1 MKIRL
6 FCDDDER
13 VDLTIPIKGS
23 NVDRDDVVHNGTP
36 GPLVIIW
43 RDRVFVKMQGAG
55 LSSDGSWRYV
65 EVDAVQ
71 IEE

>member
-1 MKIRL
+1 MNVRL
-6 FCDDDER
+6 FCDNDER
-13 VDLTIPIKGS
+13 VDLAIPLKGT
-23 NVDRDDVVHNGTP
+23 NVDRDDVVHNSTP
-36 GPLVIIW
+36 GPPVVIW

-55 LSSDGSWRYV
+55 LSTDGYWRYV